1 MQSTVTNFDLLV
13 LGVEAAVLLG
23 VWLNTVLNLRSY
35 IISRRRARQED

>member
-1 MQSTVTNFDLLV
+1 LV

>member
-23 VWLNTVLNLRSY
+23 VWLNTILNLRSY
-35 IISRRRARQED
+35 IISRRRARQEN